1 MTFLKGSAFFRGGEI
16 VRFLWERIACF
27 RGNLLLLGSKSPVLG
42 EKNFSVF
49 GKQVARFG
57 GENFFCFWEASRP
70 LPLIYAERNALT
82 PVSAK
87 RRGSSV
93 FTPFPPSEKGIAFVM
108 PAAPTGNSP
117 TSRAAKTAD
126 SLFEKIIPPVSI
138 FVKEVSKFYL
148 FGLKF
153 TLKSKNL
160 PLFFVLSASYPC
172 RMRRKSFCRT

>member
-1 MTFLKGSAFFRGGEI
+1 MTFLKGSAFLKGFR
-16 VRFLWERIACF
+16 LLP
-27 RGNLLLLGSKSPVLG
+27 RGRNRSLSLGTNCLLSGKS
-42 EKNFSVF
+42 SAF

-57 GENFFCFWEASRP
+57 GEKFFCFWEASRP
-70 LPLIYAERNALT
+70 LPLIYAEKNALT

-87 RRGSSV
+87 RRGGSV
-93 FTPFPPSEKGIAFVM
+93 FTPFPPSEKGIAFVL

-117 TSRAAKTAD
+117 TSRTAKTAD
-126 SLFEKIIPPVSI
+126 SLFDKIIPPVSI